1 MDGGSSIHGI
11 SQARVLE
18 WVAIAF
24 SILETRLSYSNI
36 YEYWSHTC
44 IDLKENPLFNVI
56 DLPSYTH
63 IWKIIFVAL
72 YLLKYFSTG

>member
-24 SILETRLSYSNI
+24 SILETRLSYSNV
-36 YEYWSHTC
+36 YEYWSHTF
-44 IDLKENPLFNVI
+44 IYLKENPLFNII
-56 DLPSYTH
+56 DLPGYTH
-63 IWKIIFVAL
+63 IEK
-72 YLLKYFSTG
+72 